1 MKKIYVVVSYKNGEI
16 VRSKFFLTKAS
27 AEKCAECEENDFRN
41 REIISLTSYK
51 KFLKQKGK
59 SKSDI
64 DRIIADAEFDDEYYI

>member
-27 AEKCAECEENDFRN
+27 AEKCVECEENDFRN

-64 DRIIADAEFDDEYYI
+64 DRIIADIEFDDEYYI